1 MKKHACQNQKTKEQF
16 PPSLPSSV
24 LHDHRRFATS
34 EYPRIFS
41 TLFPIGEGGKSVSIR
56 NPCATKRWNGWI
68 TDLAH
73 NRDDLRQ
80 VKRAQD
86 LTHRPSTNSF
96 LDHASKSPKPACPHA
111 RSTLTL
117 TTRPPRIYVPRY
129 LAATVARYRAPQI
142 KFVDSIRLG
151 SPIRSIMMLVVGTT
165 GNGIQRFPNRWTFA
179 WLPKQTVLSFFF
191 FNRYIVCI
199 IGCLWIRKFRISE
212 LNDDGGTFETFD
224 HSRHINE
231 GSVSVRDNFES
242 FD

>member
-191 FNRYIVCI
+191 LTDILCVLLDVYES
-199 IGCLWIRKFRISE
+199 GSLE
-212 LNDDGGTFETFD
+212 LNDDGETFETFD

>member
-24 LHDHRRFATS
+24 LHDHRNV
-34 EYPRIFS
+34 RISPYF
-41 TLFPIGEGGKSVSIR
+41 LHVIPYWRGGEGYKSVSIR

-86 LTHRPSTNSF
+86 LTRRPSTNSF

-191 FNRYIVCI
+191 LTDILCVLLDVYESGSFGFRSWTMTEEHLRRLI
-199 IGCLWIRKFRISE
+199 IW
-212 LNDDGGTFETFD
+212 DT
-224 HSRHINE
+224 
-231 GSVSVRDNFES
+231 
-242 FD
+242 